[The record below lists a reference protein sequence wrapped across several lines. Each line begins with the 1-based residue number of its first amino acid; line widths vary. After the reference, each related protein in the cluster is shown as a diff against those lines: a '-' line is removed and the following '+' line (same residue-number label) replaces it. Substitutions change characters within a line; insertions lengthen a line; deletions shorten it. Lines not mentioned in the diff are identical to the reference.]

1 MADVKEKIH
10 KLLNSIEDEE
20 TLNQVMEDVM
30 FYKSQK
36 KVVSLKSEQAKELQE
51 AIKEADN
58 NEVVSW
64 NDFKKE
70 INEWKGKL

>member
-58 NEVVSW
+58 NEVISW
-64 NDFKKE
+64 DDFKKE
-70 INEWKGKL
+70 INGWKGKL

>member
-58 NEVVSW
+58 NEVISW